1 MATTP
6 EARFSDEVRAALKRM
21 RGVLGFRIESSHTA
35 PGFPDW
41 VIFTWEAI
49 RLVEL
54 KVEGGTLTTAQ
65 KVLHAQLASLK
76 IPVYL
81 LTKAKNGV
89 RVNHTEFNKLEAALA
104 AILKGDK
111 IE

>member
-1 MATTP
+1 MMATPP
-6 EARFSDEVRAALKRM
+6 EARFSQDVKAALKRFK
-21 RGVLGFRIESSHTA
+21 GVLGFRVESSHTA

-41 VIFTWEAI
+41 VFFAYGVI

-54 KVEGGTLTTAQ
+54 KVEGGSLTTAQ

-81 LTKAKNGV
+81 LTKGKNTV
-89 RVNHTEFNKLEAALA
+89 IVNSQEFNKLDEALA
-104 AILKGDK
+104 FILRG
-111 IE
+111 E